1 MVAMH
6 ELAQVKAV
14 PACPHMVELQAAMR
28 RRLEEWFD
36 RDPFGNAM
44 FLFFCY
50 LGLLGVIAVILALV
64 LG

>member
-1 MVAMH
+1 
-6 ELAQVKAV
+6 
-14 PACPHMVELQAAMR
+14 MR